1 MISVRERPRRCGA
14 TIPVGADRAA
24 NRRRRGG
31 AGGGPPAFEPYAV
44 ERGFDRPRR
53 NRGPAAGYGKLAV
66 RYRATTR
73 IAVVGHR
80 LERLA

>member
-1 MISVRERPRRCGA
+1 MSAPAGAAPRFRS
-14 TIPVGADRAA
+14 ADQAA

-31 AGGGPPAFEPYAV
+31 AGGGPPAFKLYAV
-44 ERGFDRPRR
+44 ERGFDRPGR

-73 IAVVGHR
+73 IAAIDHR
-80 LERLA
+80 LERLPNTP